1 MWFGSVGREGYKV
14 WGTVYNPSI
23 QKNTNKLWNRT
34 SKVYLYF
41 SSALDYSKEQLFFMS
56 GWSS

>member
-41 SSALDYSKEQLFFMS
+41 SSTLDYMQ
-56 GWSS
+56 